1 MISMIFS
8 YILLGVSLSAPV
20 GPINVAQINKGI
32 KNGFWSAWLVGVGA
46 MSADIIMMLLIY
58 FGVSTY
64 LTTPIAQLC
73 IWIFGF
79 VTMLYL
85 GYESIK
91 DAPKQV
97 QHSLT
102 GEKEHPFKSFLS
114 GFAIA
119 ISNPLNIVFWI
130 GIYGSVLTNAINT
143 IGKEQALWYST
154 AIFAGIMLWDLFMAT
169 SIHLGRRFV
178 NRVVMKWISISAGII
193 LIGFGIYFGYQA
205 VLEIKHLL

>member
-20 GPINVAQINKGI
+20 GPINVAQINKGL

-64 LTTPIAQLC
+64 LTTPIARLC

-130 GIYGSVLTNAINT
+130 GIYGSVLTNAIST
-143 IGKEQALWYST
+143 VGKEQALWYST
-154 AIFAGIMLWDLFMAT
+154 AIFAGIALWDLFMAT

-178 NRVVMKWISISAGII
+178 NRVVIKWISISAGII
-193 LIGFGIYFGYQA
+193 LIGFGIYFVYQA